1 MTAGET
7 SAANMEPVY
16 KAVFQSLYKDA
27 EAHGQSKNL
36 SAYVAMLE
44 RNDVAPGRGDF
55 LLRYV
60 AATLDHADKIL
71 NKALFKDMKVCCL
84 ILKPSNSHFAFV

>member
-1 MTAGET
+1 MLLQA
-7 SAANMEPVY
+7 
-16 KAVFQSLYKDA
+16 LYKDA

-71 NKALFKDMKVCCL
+71 NKALFKDMKVSWSSVL
-84 ILKPSNSHFAFV
+84 ILRYSNRSIEPPALFL